1 MNNNIIDFLQYRSER
16 VNPLTYRDD
25 KYLLNVASQY
35 FTDKDISESRIGKI
49 EDRLEDI
56 AKDYTIDKSNRVK
69 KKMQQLVDY
78 LIRYEVTDVKH
89 NVFKSIKARPVP
101 QTEKKD
107 KHFFEMH
114 DDVPSEHHTITRL
127 YNTADTPQD
136 KLLILMCS
144 ITGGRINEVLN
155 IKWEDL
161 NITDREEA
169 YLRIKNSKVNV
180 GGKSVKDEYRMM
192 DINPIHVDKIVE
204 QMNNLKEM
212 SKKTLTGTK
221 KTYNKRHE
229 ERWAYVITTEQ
240 GYKPNYTSVYR
251 RYKKIWQTTY
261 DRYRGHKDYPF
272 PYDRDAKGFLFHA
285 FRRHYITSY
294 RNSFGDD
301 YTKSHHERLQ
311 LMIGH
316 KVGSTITDDIYTEFN
331 NEKVVK
337 KHMNSKINLGI
348 KF

>member
-1 MNNNIIDFLQYRSER
+1 MNNNIINFLEYRAKR
-16 VNPLTYRDD
+16 VNPLTYKDD
-25 KYLLNVASQY
+25 QYLLKVASKY
-35 FTDKDISESRIGKI
+35 FSDQDI
-49 EDRLEDI
+49 EDQRVGRVESKLEDI
-56 AKDYTIDKSNRVK
+56 ARDYTIDKSNRVR

-78 LIRYEVTDVKH
+78 LIRYEVAEVKH
-89 NVFKSIKARPVP
+89 NVFKAIKARPVP
-101 QTEKKD
+101 QTEKHQ

-127 YNTADTPQD
+127 YNTAQTPQD

-161 NITDREEA
+161 VIDDKNEA
-169 YLRIKNSKVNV
+169 YLRIKNSKINV

-192 DINPIHVDKIVE
+192 DINPVHVDKIIE
-204 QMNNLKEM
+204 QRDNLEKCKEKP
-212 SKKTLTGTK
+212 SIKKK
-221 KTYNKRHE
+221 CSYNKQHN
-229 ERWAYVITTEQ
+229 ERWAYVITTETGTKPTYQ
-240 GYKPNYTSVYR
+240 AVYK
-251 RYKKIWQTTY
+251 RYKKIWQDTY
-261 DRYRGHKDYPF
+261 DLYRGHKDYPF

>member
-1 MNNNIIDFLQYRSER
+1 MSNNSIQDFLNYRSER
-16 VNPLTYRDD
+16 VNPLTYKDD
-25 KYLLNVASQY
+25 KYLLNVASKY
-35 FTDKDISESRIGKI
+35 FTDKDIDEAKIGRVELK
-49 EDRLEDI
+49 LETI
-56 AKDYTIDKSNRVK
+56 AKDYSIDKSNRVK

-78 LIRYEVTDVKH
+78 LIRYEVSDIKH
-89 NVFKSIKARPVP
+89 NVFKSIKARSVP

-107 KHFFEMH
+107 KNFFEMH

-127 YNTADTPQD
+127 YNTAPTPQT
-136 KLLILMCS
+136 KLLILMCA

-155 IKWEDL
+155 IKWDDLHIEDRD
-161 NITDREEA
+161 NA
-169 YLRIKNSKVNV
+169 YLRIKNSKINV
-180 GGKSVKDEYRMM
+180 GKSVKDEYRLM
-192 DINPIHVDKIVE
+192 DINPLHVDKIIE
-204 QMNNLKEM
+204 QRDIM
-212 SKKTLTGTK
+212 SKKTFNRVKYKYNSNDEK
-221 KTYNKRHE
+221 K
-229 ERWAYVITTEQ
+229 WVYVVSKAD
-240 GYKPNYTSVYR
+240 GGKPNYTTVYR
-251 RYKKIWQTTY
+251 QYRKIWQDTY
-261 DRYRGHKDYPF
+261 DLYKGHKEYPF
-272 PYDRDAKGFLFHA
+272 PYERDAKGFMFHA

-337 KHMNSKINLGI
+337 KQMNSKINLGV